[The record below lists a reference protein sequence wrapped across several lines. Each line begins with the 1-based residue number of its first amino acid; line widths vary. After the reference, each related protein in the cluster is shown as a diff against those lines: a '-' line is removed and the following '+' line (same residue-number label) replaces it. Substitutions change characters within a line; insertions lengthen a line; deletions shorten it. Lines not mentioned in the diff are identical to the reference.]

1 MQNRQAYVY
10 FGPSNITYTSL
21 TIYFSTI
28 KNKSPVFKKK
38 IISKTYKP
46 NVCRG
51 KPNFKVKYTTELFS
65 FGNFIIKPKVVELLI
80 HK

>member
-1 MQNRQAYVY
+1 MYVY
-10 FGPSNITYTSL
+10 LGPSNITYTSL
-21 TIYFSTI
+21 TVYFSELKTRAW
-28 KNKSPVFKKK
+28 FLKK
-38 IISKTYKP
+38 IFIPKTYKP